1 MSNVT
6 VARRNLA
13 VLARQLQV
21 GSITKPQAADIVRA
35 TIRLLAVE
43 ESGKPGVAQEPED
56 P

>member
-6 VARRNLA
+6 IARRNLA
-13 VLARQLQV
+13 VLAKQLQI

-43 ESGKPGVAQEPED
+43 ESGKAGAAQESED
-56 P
+56 L

>member
-6 VARRNLA
+6 IARRNLA
-13 VLARQLQV
+13 VLAKQLQI

-43 ESGKPGVAQEPED
+43 ESGKTGVPQESED
-56 P
+56 S